1 MRRFAIACAALCLFA
16 IVSTRRRDQ
25 DRPRPR
31 HRVRDYISADQTQD
45 NNAARAPHPCRTSC
59 KASSSLGRT
68 RTRAP
73 DAMVKGLPFTS
84 KEACVRMPDFLSYRD
99 MAQRVVNY
107 GKANPAAL
115 DGPAATLAQ
124 KTLERDFPCP
134 PQSTRRAD
142 SQSTNRGT

>member
-1 MRRFAIACAALCLFA
+1 MRRFAIACAALFLFA
-16 IVSTRRRDQ
+16 SVGHAAEIQTGRDLVNACSDYVSIDQ
-25 DRPRPR
+25 
-31 HRVRDYISADQTQD
+31 SQD
-45 NNAARAPHPCRTSC
+45 NNAARAPHPCRNFLLGFFQ
-59 KASSSLGRT
+59 SLVARE
-68 RTRAP
+68 RARQ

-134 PQSTRRAD
+134 PQPHPPR
-142 SQSTNRGT
+142 